1 MDELRVATSRARRKA
16 AISYAIAMAAAIFS
30 ALELHG
36 WHIYV
41 GLALT
46 AVAAIYG
53 LTRWNEDIP
62 NPELH

>member
-1 MDELRVATSRARRKA
+1 MSRKRRKA
-16 AISYAIAMAAAIFS
+16 AVSFAIAMAAAIFS

-41 GLALT
+41 WLALT

-53 LTRWNEDIP
+53 LTHWKRKYP
-62 NPELH
+62 LP

>member
-30 ALELHG
+30 VLELHG

-53 LTRWNEDIP
+53 LTHWKRKYP
-62 NPELH
+62 LP

>member
-1 MDELRVATSRARRKA
+1 MSRARRKA
-16 AISYAIAMAAAIFS
+16 AISFAIAVAAAIFS

-53 LTRWNEDIP
+53 LTRWKRKYP
-62 NPELH
+62 QP